1 MVSPLRH
8 EDGFGLVELVVATFI
23 LSVAVLALMGGY
35 DSAFVSLHKAAQKS
49 SAATLAATQLEL
61 YSAIPYASIGLDSTT
76 FASRKASDS
85 VYAGDEKAVAAAQSS
100 PTDVTIASC
109 GTSAQCSPVQTLTGS
124 DHHTYKVETFVHDV
138 VSTGTWKERVV
149 TVIVRDPSTTGTPIL
164 AQSTAGF
171 DKGP

>member
-1 MVSPLRH
+1 MVSRLRT
-8 EDGFGLVELVVATFI
+8 EDGFGVVELVIATFI
-23 LSVAVLALMGGY
+23 LSVAILALMAAY
-35 DSAFVSLHKAAQKS
+35 DSAFVSLHKGAQKS
-49 SAATLAATQLEL
+49 AAATLASTQIEL
-61 YSAIPYASIGLDSTT
+61 YSSLPYASVGLDSTT
-76 FASRKASDS
+76 LASTKASDS
-85 VYAGDEKAVAAAQSS
+85 VYAADEATINAAQSS

-124 DHHTYKVETFVHDV
+124 DHHTYKLETFVHDV
-138 VSTGTWKERVV
+138 VSTGTWTERVV

>member
-1 MVSPLRH
+1 MLSRLRH
-8 EDGFGLVELVVATFI
+8 EDGFGLIELVIATFV
-23 LSVAVLALMGGY
+23 LSVAVLALMGAY

-49 SAATLAATQLEL
+49 AAATLVSTQLEL
-61 YSAIPYASIGLDSTT
+61 YRALPYASIGLDGTT
-76 FASRKASDS
+76 FASTKASDS
-85 VYAGDEKAVAAAQSS
+85 VYAADEATVNAAQSS

-109 GTSAQCSPVQTLTGS
+109 GTSPQCAPVQTVTGS
-124 DHHTYKVETFVHDV
+124 DHRAYKLETFIHDV

-149 TVIVRDPSTTGTPIL
+149 TVIARDPSTSGTPIL